1 MTPDS
6 PVYEFIQSGFVEYS
20 GMTRQLQ
27 QFGSGNRLTNYLFPP
42 QLGITDQCQVSF
54 QSIFFHE
61 KKSNYLSLKLF
72 LVNFFS
78 FIRTEF
84 VCRSELKNKS
94 MNVFQHVDVSHDR
107 PGAAQADE
115 PTRLFHS
122 QRGEGKERKK
132 AAQAQN
138 FPPNVQH
145 LFGSGTLSHSFGFRS
160 AYKQYQFG
168 KSVSCCQSNWIL
180 F

>member
-1 MTPDS
+1 MSSSSPGSLSTVEWRDS
-6 PVYEFIQSGFVEYS
+6 CNNLDREIGWQIIFSLLNSVSPISVRYPF
-20 GMTRQLQ
+20 
-27 QFGSGNRLTNYLFPP
+27 NRF
-42 QLGITDQCQVSF
+42 
-54 QSIFFHE
+54 FFHE